1 MSRHYN
7 MRVGA
12 NAVIVRSDQLLVV
25 EFNDATGP
33 HFNLPG
39 GGVKANETITTGL
52 QREVR
57 EETCAAVIVGPL
69 LLVGEY
75 FPPRDGGRYGP
86 LHKLTLIFRC
96 ELVPGSTP
104 RLPEHPD
111 PHQVAV
117 RWLPLHSLPEQPL
130 LPALLATRLPA
141 LLAAPPPSL
150 FVDDIGILDRS
161 IYNPNRTIP

>member
-1 MSRHYN
+1 MNPQYN

-12 NAVIVRSDQLLVV
+12 NAVIVRDDQLLVV

-39 GGVKANETITTGL
+39 GGIEANEHILAGL
-52 QREVR
+52 RREVR
-57 EETCAAVIVGPL
+57 EETCAEVTVDRL

-75 FPPRDGGRYGP
+75 FPPHYGGFYGP

-96 ELVPGSTP
+96 ELIPGSVP
-104 RLPEHPD
+104 RLPENPD

-130 LPALLATRLPA
+130 LPAMLATRLPA
-141 LLAAPPPSL
+141 LLADPPPSL
-150 FVDDIGILDRS
+150 FVDDVGILDPT
-161 IYNPNRTIP
+161 IYNPNRIIP